1 MRRWIA
7 QTGSSYV
14 ALAAARRHHRQ
25 RRVPGLV
32 PTTAEASTSGA
43 MRWLMAHV
51 LPHMPSA
58 TRADAAADSFLFMAL
73 DRHWTGL
80 AGSSARSTRSSRVP
94 SHTTLTRP
102 GASGSWRASSLAWT
116 RPERN
121 AFWVSVYWLRTATRP
136 EEPRLG
142 SALNALTM
150 YYRDRMTVG

>member
-7 QTGSSYV
+7 QTGSGYV

-25 RRVPGLV
+25 RRVPGFV

-121 AFWVSVYWLRTATRP
+121 AFWVSVYWLRTDPPGGTTA
-136 EEPRLG
+136 G
-142 SALNALTM
+142 SALNALTL
-150 YYRDRMTVG
+150 YYGDRITLG

>member
-25 RRVPGLV
+25 RRVPGFV

-80 AGSSARSTRSSRVP
+80 AGSFGEKHEIESSPESYDLDKARRFWELASQ
-94 SHTTLTRP
+94 LTR
-102 GASGSWRASSLAWT
+102 LD
-116 RPERN
+116 
-121 AFWVSVYWLRTATRP
+121 AT
-136 EEPRLG
+136 
-142 SALNALTM
+142 
-150 YYRDRMTVG
+150 